1 MQPRSEMVHWFF
13 ATGFL
18 FFLVTLCLSLPGVL
32 LLGLQSLRGLTTRTA
47 APDG

>member
-1 MQPRSEMVHWFF
+1 MRFVLRRL
-13 ATGFL
+13 G

-32 LLGLQSLRGLTTRTA
+32 LLGWQSLRGLTTRTA